1 MTEKNPVERQ
11 FTQFTESVL
20 NTINAMTSEEMT
32 TLSRVIIEN
41 AMTGDQLS
49 LQFILECE
57 IDAIKQERIDRFAS
71 NLRSVLSEV
80 KEHDLFSFDQ
90 QDDQKG

>member
-1 MTEKNPVERQ
+1 M
-11 FTQFTESVL
+11 TQFTESVL

-57 IDAIKQERIDRFAS
+57 IDAIKQERTDQFAADLS
-71 NLRSVLSEV
+71 ALLSET
-80 KEHDLFSFDQ
+80 KELGLMNFGQ
-90 QDDQKG
+90 QDNQVIHQEI

>member
-1 MTEKNPVERQ
+1 M
-11 FTQFTESVL
+11 TQFTESVL

-41 AMTGDQLS
+41 AMCEDPLS
-49 LQFILECE
+49 LRFILECE
-57 IDAIKQERIDRFAS
+57 IDAIEQERIDRFAS

-80 KEHDLFSFDQ
+80 KERDLFSFGQ
-90 QDDQKG
+90 QDNQVIHQET